1 LKPINIIGQ
10 IALRAL
16 YCSEHPIA
24 LAGGWKCSLLP
35 FTHWNQA
42 WQGDEELQN

>member
-16 YCSEHPIA
+16 CCNEHPIA
-24 LAGGWKCSLLP
+24 LVGVWKCPLQP

-42 WQGDEELQN
+42 WQDDEELQN